1 MKEETKGFIP
11 IKIRRQG
18 AATATVSHENTL
30 QHFVHTVGG
39 ELN

>member
-18 AATATVSHENTL
+18 AATVSHENTL